1 VKRTLLAAAVTAVA
15 ALAATPGASAAVPLT
30 GGTTTL
36 KLDRGAA
43 AALDGLG
50 VSVAPVGRAR
60 AGAAGVRFPIT
71 GGRINARTA
80 AGTIN
85 HAGGLRFRAG
95 KRSLTLRSPRVAVG
109 RKIMLSAR
117 VGGSRVHLLELTGAR
132 VSRSGFNTNV
142 SGLRARLTKKAARAL
157 NATFGVKAFKKG
169 LRLGTATV
177 RSKTDEAD
185 ILARSAT
192 SLEIDAGALAALTS
206 LGIAPGVIAPA
217 TLTGTTAAFPI
228 SGGRVKLNLSAGT
241 IRHQGGT
248 SLTKGSTVVRLE
260 SFDIRLGA
268 APQLFAALNGGAQK
282 AAILDLDLTGVTPAV
297 DGRKVTLAGVTA
309 KLTQGAA
316 DALNAA
322 FGTTAFSAGL
332 VLGRATVVAEG
343 A

>member
-1 VKRTLLAAAVTAVA
+1 VKRTLLLATATAVA
-15 ALAATPGASAAVPLT
+15 ALAGAPGASAAVPLT

-36 KLDRGAA
+36 KLDRGTA

-60 AGAAGVRFPIT
+60 AGSRGVRFPIT
-71 GGRINARTA
+71 GGRIDARTA

-95 KRSLTLRSPRVAVG
+95 GRSLTLRAPRVAVG

-117 VGGSRVHLLELTGAR
+117 VGGSRVHLLQLSGAR

-142 SGLRARLTKKAARAL
+142 SGLRARLTQKAAKAL

-169 LRLGTATV
+169 LRLGTAKV
-177 RSKTDEAD
+177 RSKTDSAD

-192 SLEIDAGALAALTS
+192 SLEVDAGALAALTS

-217 TLTGTTAAFPI
+217 TLTGTTADFPI
-228 SGGRVKLNLSAGT
+228 SGGRVKLNLSSGT
-241 IRHQGGT
+241 IRHQGGI
-248 SLTKGSTVVRLE
+248 SLTKGATVVRLE
-260 SFDIRLGA
+260 SFDIKLGA
-268 APQLFAALNGGAQK
+268 SPQLFAAINGGAQK

-297 DGRKVTLAGVTA
+297 AGRRVTLAGVTA

-322 FGTTAFSAGL
+322 FATTAFSAGL

>member
-1 VKRTLLAAAVTAVA
+1 MKRTLIAAATAVA
-15 ALAATPGASAAVPLT
+15 ALAAAPGASAAVDLT
-30 GGTTTL
+30 GGSTTL
-36 KLDRGAA
+36 KLDRGTA

-60 AGAAGVRFPIT
+60 AGSAGVRFPIT
-71 GGRINARTA
+71 GGRIDARTA
-80 AGTIN
+80 AGTIR

-95 KRSLTLRSPRVAVG
+95 GRSLTLRAPRVAVG

-117 VGGSRVHLLELTGAR
+117 VGGRRVHLLELRGAR

-142 SGLRARLTKKAARAL
+142 RGLRARLTQKAASAL
-157 NATFGVKAFKKG
+157 NTTFGVHAFRKG
-169 LRLGTATV
+169 LRLGTASV
-177 RSKTDEAD
+177 RARTDEAD
-185 ILARSAT
+185 IRARSAT
-192 SLEIDAGALAALTS
+192 SLEIDPGALSALTS

-228 SGGRVKLNLSAGT
+228 SGGQVKLDLSAGT
-241 IRHQGGT
+241 IRHRGGI
-248 SLTKGSTVVRLE
+248 SLTKGATVVRLE
-260 SFDIRLGA
+260 SFDVRLGA
-268 APQLFAALNGGAQK
+268 SPQLFAAINGGAQK

-297 DGRKVTLAGVTA
+297 DGRTVTLAGVTA

-322 FGTTAFSAGL
+322 FATTAFSAGL